1 LDRFKIAL
9 QACTQNIQDSNSL
22 RERVQKLIEAFGG
35 ELVRRPI
42 DPDVEGEYIRQHSY
56 LERTAVA
63 LKKQLQQEIASHREE
78 NDRLMA
84 TNMQLIKDIA
94 RERDEN
100 QKLKNALH
108 AKLGAAQQ
116 KERMRK
122 NHARR
127 RNAAR
132 HGDSGRP
139 GSEQLRTET
148 QELRTVAEKNRQYIA
163 RLRMIE
169 EALQRKPHNNQ
180 VPTWGSVTVD

>member
-1 LDRFKIAL
+1 MAL

-42 DPDVEGEYIRQHSY
+42 DPDVEDEYIRQHSY
-56 LERTAVA
+56 LERTAVS
-63 LKKQLQQEIASHREE
+63 LKKQLQQEIASHRQE

-84 TNMQLIKDIA
+84 TNMQLIKEIS
-94 RERDEN
+94 REREEN
-100 QKLKNALH
+100 RKLKNALQ

-116 KERMRK
+116 KERMRRR
-122 NHARR
+122 NADR

-132 HGDSGRP
+132 HNSGGRP
-139 GSEQLRTET
+139 GSEQLRGEG
-148 QELRTVAEKNRQYIA
+148 QELRTVVEQNQKYIA

-169 EALQRKPHNNQ
+169 EALQRKLDEPSS
-180 VPTWGSVTVD
+180 TSLALLIFD